1 MKIAVVGLGR
11 MGTWFARNL
20 VDDHSISVNDLDET
34 RMARFTG
41 AVRLGSYGD
50 LSSFR
55 PQLLVNAVPLGKTI
69 EVFQAVVPFLD
80 PGCLLCDMA
89 SIKGEIPRYYAESG
103 FRFVSIHPMFGPTF
117 SDMERVRHENA
128 IIIEES
134 DPDGADFFRRFFLRF
149 EIALHEYSFAEHD
162 RLMAYSLSLPFIS
175 SMVFASRVDVRT
187 VPGTTFRKHLELARG
202 VLSEDDNLLSEVLF
216 NPHTLGELEKT
227 ARRLDYLT
235 HIIRDR
241 DSEEM
246 QKVFR
251 GLRENLV
258 NSSSSLPKNRDASG
272 G

>member
-11 MGTWFARNL
+11 MGGWLARNL
-20 VDDHSISVNDLDET
+20 VDDHSLAVNDLDET
-34 RMARFTG
+34 LMSRFPG
-41 AVRLGSYGD
+41 AVRLGSLKD
-50 LSSFR
+50 LALFR
-55 PQLLVNAVPLGKTI
+55 PRLLVNAVPLGTTI
-69 EVFQAVVPFLD
+69 EVFQAVFPFLD
-80 PGCLLCDMA
+80 PECLLCDMA
-89 SIKGEIPRYYAESG
+89 SVKGEIPRCYAESG

-117 SDMERVRHENA
+117 SDMDRVRRENA
-128 IIIEES
+128 VIIEES

-149 EIALHEYSFAEHD
+149 EISVYRYSFAEHD

-187 VPGTTFRKHLELARG
+187 VPGTTFRKHLEVARG

-216 NPHTLGELEKT
+216 NQHTLNELEKT

-246 QKVFR
+246 RKVFR
-251 GLRENLV
+251 ALRENLV
-258 NSSSSLPKNRDASG
+258 NPST
-272 G
+272 

>member
-20 VDDHSISVNDLDET
+20 VDDHSISVNDLDGT
-34 RMARFTG
+34 RMASFAG
-41 AVRLGSYGD
+41 AVRLGSFGD
-50 LSSFR
+50 LARFK
-55 PQLLVNAVPLGKTI
+55 PHLLVNAVPLGKTI

-103 FRFVSIHPMFGPTF
+103 FRFVSIHPMFGPAF

-187 VPGTTFRKHLELARG
+187 VPGTTFRKHLEVARG

-235 HIIRDR
+235 HIVRDR

-246 QKVFR
+246 RKVFR
-251 GLRENLV
+251 ALRENLV
-258 NSSSSLPKNRDASG
+258 NPPS
-272 G
+272 